1 MTFKKSKNITM
12 ATNVVL
18 EGLVKY
24 LNGVNEEEKLKIATA
39 VNGIIKSPN
48 AIPAQRKLTL
58 KAYEKRL
65 ETKLSEENL
74 RLFLEVTRCRH
85 LFKLLY
91 PNEIV
96 SMSEEE
102 KKWLE
107 FSEDEILVETY
118 DGQSTIG
125 ESDWGIFR
133 DDLLRILET
142 INMPDRNTVRFEFFT
157 FLDLCWEA
165 MAFDNFGKGNY
176 DQVFDAENEAEF
188 STKNKIKP
196 WDLRK
201 IFLIYI
207 QFYLSKQAENA
218 ALNQADFVAALDLA
232 FKRTINTIMK
242 SFDKIL
248 CNN

>member
-1 MTFKKSKNITM
+1 
-12 ATNVVL
+12 
-18 EGLVKY
+18 
-24 LNGVNEEEKLKIATA
+24 
-39 VNGIIKSPN
+39 
-48 AIPAQRKLTL
+48 
-58 KAYEKRL
+58 
-65 ETKLSEENL
+65 
-74 RLFLEVTRCRH
+74 
-85 LFKLLY
+85 
-91 PNEIV
+91 
-96 SMSEEE
+96 MSEEE

-176 DQVFDAENEAEF
+176 DQVFDAKTEEEF

>member
-1 MTFKKSKNITM
+1 M

-39 VNGIIKSPN
+39 VNGIIISPN

-58 KAYEKRL
+58 KEYEKRL

-74 RLFLEVTRCRH
+74 RQFLEVTRCRH

-91 PNEIV
+91 PNAIV

-107 FSEDEILVETY
+107 FSEDEILVE
-118 DGQSTIG
+118 STDG
-125 ESDWGIFR
+125 ESTGGESGWGSFR
-133 DDLLRILET
+133 DELLRILNT
-142 INMPDRNTVRFEFFT
+142 INFPDRNIVRFKFFT

-176 DQVFDAENEAEF
+176 DQVFDAATEEEF
-188 STKNKIKP
+188 SKKNKIKP
-196 WDLRK
+196 WEVRK

-207 QFYLSKQAENA
+207 QFYLSKQTENA
-218 ALNQADFVAALDLA
+218 ASNQKGFVTALDLA
-232 FKRTINTIMK
+232 FKRTINTIIK
-242 SFDKIL
+242 IFDKIL
-248 CNN
+248 